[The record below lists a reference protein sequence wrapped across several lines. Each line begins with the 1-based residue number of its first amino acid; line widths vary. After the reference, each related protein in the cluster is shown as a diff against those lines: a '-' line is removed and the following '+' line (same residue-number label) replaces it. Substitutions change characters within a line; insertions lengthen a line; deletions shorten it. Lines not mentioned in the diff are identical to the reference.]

1 MNSLNRQVTPEFVP
15 HEFRDI
21 VAKFGES
28 RFEEIETPIETR
40 ARLTLLVRATP
51 AEAASLPD
59 LYNQRIRHAEQRL
72 QRLVEPVGRYLAN
85 AGISWSVAPSLL
97 LGPAVW
103 NSGSLG
109 NVLIYG
115 LGLTPHDPWNQVLM
129 VDNPVASIDL
139 EMPCYS
145 KAVQEKFAEDIQRHY
160 LPMAEEFTRLNELA
174 DQAGDDASI
183 AQLSEHAVAI
193 RRSLMKDMT
202 EARAYIASQG
212 MPAGSAKN
220 Y

>member
-1 MNSLNRQVTPEFVP
+1 
-15 HEFRDI
+15 
-21 VAKFGES
+21 
-28 RFEEIETPIETR
+28 
-40 ARLTLLVRATP
+40 
-51 AEAASLPD
+51 
-59 LYNQRIRHAEQRL
+59 
-72 QRLVEPVGRYLAN
+72 
-85 AGISWSVAPSLL
+85 
-97 LGPAVW
+97 
-103 NSGSLG
+103 
-109 NVLIYG
+109 
-115 LGLTPHDPWNQVLM
+115 M